1 MSEIDRI
8 VDIITER
15 VEAELR
21 SRLAG
26 AGSPAGTRSAQ
37 RAPASGVGCEGFGG
51 PVAPCTTCPANGV
64 CDGKTVIG
72 SINLGAQRVGA
83 EGKVEAAPCS
93 HVAPLIDHT
102 ILKPEATKEE
112 LKQVC
117 DEARRYGFATV
128 CVNSANIPFVSRQL
142 AGSGVKPIAVVGF
155 PLGAASPSAKA
166 FETKEAIRA
175 GAQEIDMVIN
185 IGALKSRDL
194 GYVLEDIRAVV
205 GAAGKVPVKVII
217 ETSKLTD
224 AEKIMACTL
233 AAAAGA
239 AFVKTST
246 GFAGGGA
253 TPEDVALMRSTV
265 GEDVGVKASGGIRTI
280 DDVERVIA
288 AGANRI
294 GASASVAIVQCVRPE
309 KGKTPRGY

>member
-1 MSEIDRI
+1 MSDQMEKI
-8 VDIITER
+8 VDVITQR

-21 SRLAG
+21 ARMA
-26 AGSPAGTRSAQ
+26 A
-37 RAPASGVGCEGFGG
+37 APSGGK
-51 PVAPCTTCPANGV
+51 VAPCATCPAQSK
-64 CDGKTVIG
+64 CDSKAVIG
-72 SINLGAQRVGA
+72 SINQGAKRVGTD
-83 EGKVEAAPCS
+83 GKIDAPPCS
-93 HVAPLIDHT
+93 HVAPMIDHT
-102 ILKPEATKEE
+102 LLKPEATKEE
-112 LKQVC
+112 LRQVC
-117 DEARRYGFATV
+117 EEAAKYGFATV
-128 CVNSANIPFVSRQL
+128 CVNSANIPYVSRQL
-142 AGSGVKPIAVVGF
+142 QGSGVKPIAVVGF
-155 PLGAASPSAKA
+155 PLGAASPGAKA

-185 IGALKSRDL
+185 IGALKSRDHR
-194 GYVLEDIRAVV
+194 YVFDDIEAVV
-205 GAAGKVPVKVII
+205 QAAGPIPVKVII

-224 AEKIMACTL
+224 PEKIMACAL

-280 DDVERVIA
+280 DDAERVIA

-294 GASASVAIVQCVRPE
+294 GASSSVAIVQCVRPE
-309 KGKTPRGY
+309 KGKQSKGY